1 MSANTEV
8 KREEERERERE
19 RETENVYCNLGS
31 FKISNTNVTCSL
43 NEKITITVTPQN

>member
-19 RETENVYCNLGS
+19 RERQRMNIVIWDLLKFQTQMLHVLS
-31 FKISNTNVTCSL
+31 MKKL
-43 NEKITITVTPQN
+43 QLL